1 MYLNATPIVPHSR
14 SRYAPAM
21 TNKTIGRADIAGAL
35 HKESGLSQTD
45 CLKLLEG
52 VLNEITNAL
61 VAGEKV
67 KINNFATFKP
77 HQKPERVGRNP
88 KTLEEVPI
96 SPRKVVMFRPSGV
109 MKGRINGGRGLTKML
124 VSATRLSITFIFITL
139 LTISN
144 PGWGGEL
151 ASYVV
156 YLDGRPVLRVVD
168 GPGTLTSTA
177 LPLPGSKPV
186 NHPFLSASALDPS
199 EEGRLRVILDASL
212 STSGFLD
219 KLKQAGYE
227 ARREVVAKQPA
238 SN

>member
-1 MYLNATPIVPHSR
+1 
-14 SRYAPAM
+14 
-21 TNKTIGRADIAGAL
+21 
-35 HKESGLSQTD
+35 
-45 CLKLLEG
+45 
-52 VLNEITNAL
+52 
-61 VAGEKV
+61 
-67 KINNFATFKP
+67 
-77 HQKPERVGRNP
+77 
-88 KTLEEVPI
+88 
-96 SPRKVVMFRPSGV
+96 
-109 MKGRINGGRGLTKML
+109 ML